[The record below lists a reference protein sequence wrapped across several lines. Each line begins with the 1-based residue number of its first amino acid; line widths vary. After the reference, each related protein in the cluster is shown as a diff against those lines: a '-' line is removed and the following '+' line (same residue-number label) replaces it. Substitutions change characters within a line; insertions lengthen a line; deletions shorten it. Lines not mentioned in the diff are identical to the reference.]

1 MTSQPSIRGYTTVA
15 GNDRE
20 MQVAGEIAHAFLTS
34 AHPADVYRLALE
46 RVTPLVGAAFGCV
59 FLREGE
65 GDLLRVAAAQNWPEA
80 YLDHL
85 AEMRVRVGLGP
96 TGQAV
101 AENRV
106 VVVADVFSDP
116 ELEDWW
122 DPARELGFT
131 ASVSLPLA
139 FHDRPVGA
147 LTFYFTDTEQVAG
160 VDHHLL
166 RLVAD
171 QLAATAEKAH
181 LIEDLQSANEQLREQ
196 NVELEAKYRE
206 AEEAKRL
213 KNEFL
218 ANVSHELR
226 TPLTA
231 ILGYSYLL
239 REGLSGSLGDDQAQ
253 AVEKIDAAGSTLMTL
268 INSLLDLTHLKL
280 GKTEVRPELCD
291 AVAIS
296 RAATATVAPPSD
308 GVELLTEAPREK
320 VPIHTDPAL
329 VIRILQNLLANAL
342 KFTTSGTV
350 KLRLHLEPANG
361 GRIRGPTVV
370 WEVEDTGI
378 GISREHQET
387 IFDEFRQV
395 DGTTTRRFGGTGLG
409 LALSRGLAR
418 RLGGDI
424 EVISDPGL
432 GSRFTLRL
440 PASVVHAGT
449 AFPHPPAD
457 SQTPS

>member
-1 MTSQPSIRGYTTVA
+1 MVGTV
-15 GNDRE
+15 RE
-20 MQVAGEIAHAFLTS
+20 MQVAREIAHSFLTAS
-34 AHPADVYRLALE
+34 HPSDVYQLALE

-80 YLDHL
+80 YRDHL

-106 VVVADVFSDP
+106 VEVTDVFSNP
-116 ELEDWW
+116 ELQDWW

-139 FHDRPVGA
+139 FQERPVGA
-147 LTFYFTDTEQVAG
+147 VTFYFSDSEQVAG
-160 VDHHLL
+160 IDHHLL

-181 LIEDLQSANEQLREQ
+181 LIEDLQSANEKLREQ
-196 NVELEAKYRE
+196 NVDLEAKYRE

-231 ILGYSYLL
+231 ILGYAYLL
-239 REGLSGSLGDDQAQ
+239 REGLSGSLADDQAQ
-253 AVEKIDAAGSTLMTL
+253 AVEKIESSGTTLMTL

-280 GKTEVRPELCD
+280 GKTEVKPELCD

-296 RAATATVAPPSD
+296 RAAIASATPPAS
-308 GVELLTEAPREK
+308 GVELVTEAPREK

-329 VIRILQNLLANAL
+329 VIRILQNILANAL

-350 KLRLHLEPANG
+350 TLRLHVEPARHG
-361 GRIRGPTVV
+361 QTGGPTVV

-378 GISREHQET
+378 GISWEHQEA

-395 DGTTTRRFGGTGLG
+395 DGTTTRRFGGAGLG

-424 EVISDPGL
+424 EVISEPGL
-432 GSRFTLRL
+432 GSQFTLRL

-449 AFPHPPAD
+449 AFSHSSAD
-457 SQTPS
+457 SQKQS